1 MRASR
6 LLSILLKLQTRGRMT
21 AQALADEFE
30 TSVRTIYRDIDQL
43 SAAGVPVYA
52 DRGRCGGFQL
62 MEGYRTQLTG
72 LSSAEAQSLFLAGLP
87 GPAAELGLGDAM
99 AQAQLKL
106 LAALPAEG
114 RQGAARVAS
123 RFHLDPIGWFRS
135 AEHAE
140 VLPSLALAVWNSLRI
155 RVRYDAWAGVVDR
168 ELEPLGLVL
177 KAGVWYLVAQVG
189 GGEQRT
195 YRVSQIQT
203 LALTDDSFERPDGFD
218 LAAYW
223 TAWAKDFETRLYRGE
238 ATLRL
243 SPEGLRRLCVVSPE
257 IDLAGRL
264 AEAPDADGWTQVTL
278 PMESLDHS
286 AGEILKLG
294 AEAQVLAPPELR
306 EKMGE
311 IARRLAGLYA
321 LQAS

>member
-6 LLSILLKLQTRGRMT
+6 LLSILLLLQTRGRMT

>member
-21 AQALADEFE
+21 ARALADEFE

-168 ELEPLGLVL
+168 DLEPLGLVL

>member
-1 MRASR
+1 
-6 LLSILLKLQTRGRMT
+6 
-21 AQALADEFE
+21 
-30 TSVRTIYRDIDQL
+30 
-43 SAAGVPVYA
+43 
-52 DRGRCGGFQL
+52 
-62 MEGYRTQLTG
+62 
-72 LSSAEAQSLFLAGLP
+72 
-87 GPAAELGLGDAM
+87 
-99 AQAQLKL
+99 
-106 LAALPAEG
+106 
-114 RQGAARVAS
+114 VAS

-168 ELEPLGLVL
+168 DLEPLGLVL

-306 EKMGE
+306 EKMAQ